1 MEPVAF
7 VLNADYPQR
16 TTFLQFPGKTACF
29 SGHREDA
36 LPLGETVVGY
46 AATDLLKTLL
56 AGCIEQ
62 AVQDGYRYFLD
73 GLAEG
78 VDLWAA
84 DDLIYRK
91 QHGTEVLHLIAVE
104 PCLHYLESRRSGR
117 EAMLH
122 YVEHCEAVIT
132 MPYQGKFSFL
142 RRNDYML
149 EHSWRLICVIHK
161 TSGGTA
167 YTLKRAI
174 RERKENALSRNGGES
189 TPDGSG
195 TVCLLSRS
203 SGAAAA
209 VSVPLK
215 KVCEVVSQIEG
226 NAAIHHTTKSG
237 KMQTKASCLPH
248 KKSVQITKN
257 RMSSRQHA
265 VRFF

>member
-7 VLNADYPQR
+7 VLNADYPQC

-84 DDLIYRK
+84 EDLIYRK

-117 EAMLH
+117 AAMLH

-132 MPYQGKFSFL
+132 IPYQGKFSFL

-174 RERKENALSRNGGES
+174 RSE
-189 TPDGSG
+189 
-195 TVCLLSRS
+195 
-203 SGAAAA
+203 
-209 VSVPLK
+209 
-215 KVCEVVSQIEG
+215 
-226 NAAIHHTTKSG
+226 
-237 KMQTKASCLPH
+237 
-248 KKSVQITKN
+248 KKSPAFQWKIGICCFNSPCTFSKRGKKCLRRQRSGSPIITDI
-257 RMSSRQHA
+257 RSGCGCVSPS
-265 VRFF
+265 

>member
-91 QHGTEVLHLIAVE
+91 QHGTEVLHLIAV
-104 PCLHYLESRRSGR
+104 
-117 EAMLH
+117 
-122 YVEHCEAVIT
+122 
-132 MPYQGKFSFL
+132 
-142 RRNDYML
+142 D
-149 EHSWRLICVIHK
+149 
-161 TSGGTA
+161 
-167 YTLKRAI
+167 RA
-174 RERKENALSRNGGES
+174 S
-189 TPDGSG
+189 TIWNP
-195 TVCLLSRS
+195 
-203 SGAAAA
+203 AA
-209 VSVPLK
+209 VVG
-215 KVCEVVSQIEG
+215 SQCCTMWNI
-226 NAAIHHTTKSG
+226 A
-237 KMQTKASCLPH
+237 
-248 KKSVQITKN
+248 
-257 RMSSRQHA
+257 RQL
-265 VRFF
+265 

>member
-132 MPYQGKFSFL
+132 IPYQGKFSFL

-174 RERKENALSRNGGES
+174 QKRKEIACISMENRDLLFQFAMHFLETGEKVPQTAAERFAYYHGHPERLRLCQS
-189 TPDGSG
+189 
-195 TVCLLSRS
+195 LLKRY
-203 SGAAAA
+203 A
-209 VSVPLK
+209 K
-215 KVCEVVSQIEG
+215 W
-226 NAAIHHTTKSG
+226 
-237 KMQTKASCLPH
+237 
-248 KKSVQITKN
+248 
-257 RMSSRQHA
+257 
-265 VRFF
+265 

>member
-104 PCLHYLESRRSGR
+104 PCLHYLKYRRSGR

-122 YVEHCEAVIT
+122 YVEHCEAVVT

-167 YTLKRAI
+167 YTLKRASEKKLPAFRWKI
-174 RERKENALSRNGGES
+174 GTCCFSSPCTFSKQGRTCRRRQRNGLPIITGIR
-189 TPDGSG
+189 SG
-195 TVCLLSRS
+195 CI
-203 SGAAAA
+203 G
-209 VSVPLK
+209 VSP
-215 KVCEVVSQIEG
+215 S
-226 NAAIHHTTKSG
+226 
-237 KMQTKASCLPH
+237 
-248 KKSVQITKN
+248 
-257 RMSSRQHA
+257 
-265 VRFF
+265 

>member
-91 QHGTEVLHLIAVE
+91 QHGIEVLHLIAVE

-132 MPYQGKFSFL
+132 IPYQGKFSFL

-149 EHSWRLICVIHK
+149 N
-161 TSGGTA
+161 TAGG
-167 YTLKRAI
+167 
-174 RERKENALSRNGGES
+174 
-189 TPDGSG
+189 
-195 TVCLLSRS
+195 
-203 SGAAAA
+203 
-209 VSVPLK
+209 
-215 KVCEVVSQIEG
+215 
-226 NAAIHHTTKSG
+226 
-237 KMQTKASCLPH
+237 
-248 KKSVQITKN
+248 
-257 RMSSRQHA
+257 
-265 VRFF
+265 

>member
-132 MPYQGKFSFL
+132 IPYQGKFSFL

-174 RERKENALSRNGGES
+174 RERKEIACISMENRDLLFQFAMHFLETGRKYPRRQRNGLPIITGIR
-189 TPDGSG
+189 SG
-195 TVCLLSRS
+195 CGCVSLS
-203 SGAAAA
+203 
-209 VSVPLK
+209 
-215 KVCEVVSQIEG
+215 
-226 NAAIHHTTKSG
+226 
-237 KMQTKASCLPH
+237 
-248 KKSVQITKN
+248 
-257 RMSSRQHA
+257 
-265 VRFF
+265 

>member
-7 VLNADYPQR
+7 VLNADYPQC

-78 VDLWAA
+78 
-84 DDLIYRK
+84 
-91 QHGTEVLHLIAVE
+91 TEVLHLIAVE

-132 MPYQGKFSFL
+132 IPYQGKFSFL

-174 RERKENALSRNGGES
+174 RERKEIACISMENRDLLFQFAMHFLETGEEVPQTAAERFAYYHGHPERLRLCQS
-189 TPDGSG
+189 
-195 TVCLLSRS
+195 LLKRY
-203 SGAAAA
+203 A
-209 VSVPLK
+209 K
-215 KVCEVVSQIEG
+215 W
-226 NAAIHHTTKSG
+226 
-237 KMQTKASCLPH
+237 
-248 KKSVQITKN
+248 
-257 RMSSRQHA
+257 
-265 VRFF
+265 

>member
-91 QHGTEVLHLIAVE
+91 QHGTEVLLLIAVE

-122 YVEHCEAVIT
+122 YVEHC
-132 MPYQGKFSFL
+132 
-142 RRNDYML
+142 
-149 EHSWRLICVIHK
+149 
-161 TSGGTA
+161 
-167 YTLKRAI
+167 
-174 RERKENALSRNGGES
+174 
-189 TPDGSG
+189 
-195 TVCLLSRS
+195 RS
-203 SGAAAA
+203 SDY
-209 VSVPLK
+209 
-215 KVCEVVSQIEG
+215 
-226 NAAIHHTTKSG
+226 HTVSG
-237 KMQTKASCLPH
+237 K
-248 KKSVQITKN
+248 V
-257 RMSSRQHA
+257 
-265 VRFF
+265 

>member
-1 MEPVAF
+1 M
-7 VLNADYPQR
+7 
-16 TTFLQFPGKTACF
+16 
-29 SGHREDA
+29 
-36 LPLGETVVGY
+36 
-46 AATDLLKTLL
+46 
-56 AGCIEQ
+56 
-62 AVQDGYRYFLD
+62 D

-132 MPYQGKFSFL
+132 IPYQGKFSFL

-174 RERKENALSRNGGES
+174 RERKEIACISMENRDLLFQFAMHFLETGEKVPQTAAERFAYYHGHPERLRLCHS
-189 TPDGSG
+189 
-195 TVCLLSRS
+195 LLKRY
-203 SGAAAA
+203 A
-209 VSVPLK
+209 K
-215 KVCEVVSQIEG
+215 W
-226 NAAIHHTTKSG
+226 
-237 KMQTKASCLPH
+237 
-248 KKSVQITKN
+248 
-257 RMSSRQHA
+257 
-265 VRFF
+265 

>member
-7 VLNADYPQR
+7 VLNAEYPQC

-91 QHGTEVLHLIAVE
+91 
-104 PCLHYLESRRSGR
+104 
-117 EAMLH
+117 
-122 YVEHCEAVIT
+122 
-132 MPYQGKFSFL
+132 
-142 RRNDYML
+142 
-149 EHSWRLICVIHK
+149 
-161 TSGGTA
+161 
-167 YTLKRAI
+167 
-174 RERKENALSRNGGES
+174 
-189 TPDGSG
+189 
-195 TVCLLSRS
+195 
-203 SGAAAA
+203 
-209 VSVPLK
+209 
-215 KVCEVVSQIEG
+215 
-226 NAAIHHTTKSG
+226 
-237 KMQTKASCLPH
+237 
-248 KKSVQITKN
+248 
-257 RMSSRQHA
+257 
-265 VRFF
+265 

>member
-91 QHGTEVLHLIAVE
+91 QHASD
-104 PCLHYLESRRSGR
+104 CSRTVPALSGIPPQRSGGNV
-117 EAMLH
+117 AL
-122 YVEHCEAVIT
+122 C
-132 MPYQGKFSFL
+132 
-142 RRNDYML
+142 
-149 EHSWRLICVIHK
+149 
-161 TSGGTA
+161 GT
-167 YTLKRAI
+167 L
-174 RERKENALSRNGGES
+174 
-189 TPDGSG
+189 
-195 TVCLLSRS
+195 RS
-203 SGAAAA
+203 SD
-209 VSVPLK
+209 
-215 KVCEVVSQIEG
+215 
-226 NAAIHHTTKSG
+226 HHTVSG
-237 KMQTKASCLPH
+237 E
-248 KKSVQITKN
+248 VQFP
-257 RMSSRQHA
+257 A
-265 VRFF
+265 AE

>member
-132 MPYQGKFSFL
+132 IPYQGKFSFL

-161 TSGGTA
+161 LD
-167 YTLKRAI
+167 LK
-174 RERKENALSRNGGES
+174 
-189 TPDGSG
+189 
-195 TVCLLSRS
+195 
-203 SGAAAA
+203 
-209 VSVPLK
+209 
-215 KVCEVVSQIEG
+215 
-226 NAAIHHTTKSG
+226 
-237 KMQTKASCLPH
+237 
-248 KKSVQITKN
+248 
-257 RMSSRQHA
+257 
-265 VRFF
+265 

>member
-91 QHGTEVLHLIAVE
+91 QHGIEVLHLIAVE

-122 YVEHCEAVIT
+122 YVEHCEAVVTI
-132 MPYQGKFSFL
+132 PYQGKFSFL

-174 RERKENALSRNGGES
+174 RERK
-189 TPDGSG
+189 D
-195 TVCLLSRS
+195 CLLYTSPSPRD
-203 SGAAAA
+203 
-209 VSVPLK
+209 
-215 KVCEVVSQIEG
+215 
-226 NAAIHHTTKSG
+226 
-237 KMQTKASCLPH
+237 
-248 KKSVQITKN
+248 
-257 RMSSRQHA
+257 
-265 VRFF
+265 